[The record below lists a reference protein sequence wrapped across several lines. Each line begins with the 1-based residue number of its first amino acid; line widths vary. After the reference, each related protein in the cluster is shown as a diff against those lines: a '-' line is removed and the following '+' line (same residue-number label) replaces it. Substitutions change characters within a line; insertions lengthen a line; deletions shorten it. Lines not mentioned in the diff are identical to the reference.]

1 MMALL
6 GEARKKGVLATSQ
19 FIWLRPMDRP
29 LWYAL
34 SQCGGRAAWA
44 EGLAAWS
51 HFQAEEHAG
60 KTLSAP
66 HLKAAVESLKN
77 SLDAQ
82 GWLKSDYDPFYQDIT
97 IRKEGADTVVTAP
110 AEEET
115 EQ

>member
-1 MMALL
+1 MALL

-19 FIWLRPMDRP
+19 FIWLRPLDRP

-34 SQCGGRAAWA
+34 NQCGGRAAWTEA
-44 EGLAAWS
+44 LAAWA

-66 HLKAAVESLKN
+66 HIDAAVESLKN
-77 SLDAQ
+77 SLESQ
-82 GWLKSDYDPFYQDIT
+82 GWLKRDYDPFYQNIT
-97 IRKEGADTVVTAP
+97 IQKENSESVVFAP